1 MSIIHVRMNTKSRGL
16 IARALFA
23 LVIGAPLGAQQTLP
37 PKQERPAV
45 EDGAQLFKTWCASC
59 HGLTAQ
65 GNGPVAPLMKH
76 PVPDLTQLAAHN
88 GGVFPSA
95 RIRRIVD
102 GRDVASH
109 GDREM
114 PVWGT
119 AFQTSKEGLTEAV
132 ARARI
137 DAIVAYLE
145 GIQNRNAH

>member
-1 MSIIHVRMNTKSRGL
+1 MPIIHGRKKINRRGL
-16 IARALFA
+16 IARALMA
-23 LVIGAPLGAQQTLP
+23 LAIAAPLGAQQAFP
-37 PKQERPAV
+37 SKQERPAV
-45 EDGAQLFKTWCASC
+45 GEGAQLFKTWCASC

-88 GGVFPSA
+88 GGVFPAA

-102 GRDVASH
+102 GRDVPSH
-109 GDREM
+109 GEREM

-119 AFQTSKEGLTEAV
+119 AFQTSKEGLTEAA

-137 DAIVAYLE
+137 DAIVTYLE